1 MAYSIKLDA
10 KSKIIMEPNHEIPPQ
25 VIKQDQI
32 TEYHADIRQ
41 IELEGY
47 ELGVKKARNALFWA
61 AGLILLGEIITYA
74 RSAGEGEALGI
85 AIIILIV
92 GTFFGLALWTKK
104 KPYTA
109 IVMGIVAFI
118 VYILLVVVINGIAD
132 GAEGVLKALFG
143 GIIVKVLI
151 LVALI
156 RPLKDAKL
164 LQDVK
169 EEKTI

>member
-1 MAYSIKLDA
+1 
-10 KSKIIMEPNHEIPPQ
+10 MEPDKNIPPQ
-25 VIKQDQI
+25 EIQQDQI
-32 TEYHADIRQ
+32 AEYHDDIRH

-61 AGLILLGEIITYA
+61 AGLILLGEVITYA
-74 RSAGEGEALGI
+74 RTDGEVEALGI
-85 AIIILIV
+85 AIITLIV
-92 GTFFGLALWTKK
+92 GIFIGLALWTKK

-118 VYILLVVVINGIAD
+118 LYLLLVVIINGFAE
-132 GAEGVLKALFG
+132 GAEGVLKSLFG

-151 LVALI
+151 LIALI

-169 EEKTI
+169 EDKAI